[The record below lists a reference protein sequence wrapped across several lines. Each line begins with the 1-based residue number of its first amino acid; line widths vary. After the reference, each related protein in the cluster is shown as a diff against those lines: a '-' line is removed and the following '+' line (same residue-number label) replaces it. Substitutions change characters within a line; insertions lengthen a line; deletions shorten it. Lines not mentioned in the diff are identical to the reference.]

1 MKDTKPPAPTQ
12 TKEPL
17 PVPAPPAQDPEAE
30 QILLI
35 DENALD
41 KECVKLPTQ
50 YIQWATKAADRKAR
64 VDELKNGMELVE
76 AQLKQQIRSN
86 PGDFGLE
93 KVTEGA
99 LCELLLTQPDYQA
112 ALKRHN
118 RAKHLYELAQAVV
131 WALEHKKRSLTLLVD
146 LHGMGYF
153 AEPRVSQAGKEAV
166 QNMSKVRSTR
176 RRDDD

>member
-35 DENALD
+35 DE
-41 KECVKLPTQ
+41 
-50 YIQWATKAADRKAR
+50 
-64 VDELKNGMELVE
+64 NGMELVE